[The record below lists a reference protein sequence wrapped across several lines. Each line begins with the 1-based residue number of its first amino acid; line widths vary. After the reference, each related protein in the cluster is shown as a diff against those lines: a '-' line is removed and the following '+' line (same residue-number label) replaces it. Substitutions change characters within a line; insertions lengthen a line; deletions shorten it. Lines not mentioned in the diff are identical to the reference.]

1 VLIFAVAVHVLADR
15 LECAG
20 RWRFWSFW
28 KQQSSR
34 QADGQQKL
42 EQDWQAGQSQLSFE
56 IHLGGEE
63 G

>member
-20 RWRFWSFW
+20 RWRFW
-28 KQQSSR
+28 KQQSNR
-34 QADGQQKL
+34 QADCQQKL
-42 EQDWQAGQSQLSFE
+42 EQDWEAGQSQVSFE